1 MIKAVI
7 FDMDGVISN
16 TEQLHA
22 KSNQQVLRSY
32 GIKVSRTFLSDNY
45 AGMSTKE
52 LFQDFFRRYKIN
64 KRVSEAMA
72 KKWRILAKMPNR
84 CIEAVPGSVKLIDS
98 LHQAGFV
105 LALASAS
112 KKVFIYRV
120 LKILKLKD
128 KFEVIMSGDGLKHGK
143 PHPAIFLQT
152 AKQLNI
158 KPHPCL
164 VIEDGLN
171 GMIAARRA
179 KMKCLALVRKQDH
192 PHYPQNLPV
201 ILSVNSLRQI
211 TPEMIINL

>member
-72 KKWRILAKMPNR
+72 KNGASWLK
-84 CIEAVPGSVKLIDS
+84 CLI
-98 LHQAGFV
+98 GV
-105 LALASAS
+105 LRL
-112 KKVFIYRV
+112 YRV
-120 LKILKLKD
+120 L
-128 KFEVIMSGDGLKHGK
+128 
-143 PHPAIFLQT
+143 
-152 AKQLNI
+152 
-158 KPHPCL
+158 
-164 VIEDGLN
+164 
-171 GMIAARRA
+171 
-179 KMKCLALVRKQDH
+179 
-192 PHYPQNLPV
+192 
-201 ILSVNSLRQI
+201 
-211 TPEMIINL
+211 